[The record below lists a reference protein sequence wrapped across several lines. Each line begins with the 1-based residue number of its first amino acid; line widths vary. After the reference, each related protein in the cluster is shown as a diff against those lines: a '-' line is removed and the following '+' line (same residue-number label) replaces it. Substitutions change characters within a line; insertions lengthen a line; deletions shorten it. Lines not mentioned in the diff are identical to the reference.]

1 MLKNFRTYHLSVA
14 LYRSTRTL
22 RLPSHLRSQLDRAA
36 SSATLNLAEGAGRR
50 TTADQR
56 RFFDIAFAS
65 VKEVQAILDLANDPS
80 TQVVELADRLAAH
93 IHKLRSSL

>member
-36 SSATLNLAEGAGRR
+36 SSVTLNLAEGAGRR

-80 TQVVELADRLAAH
+80 SQVIELADKLAAH